1 LDARGELPGASD
13 SLIVLGLRQN
23 WSQFVLLVFVN
34 AFVGAMVGLER
45 AVLPLIADQEFGI
58 ASRLAILSF
67 VASFGA
73 AKAAANL
80 LAGRLGDKHGRKP
93 VLVAGWLLGLP
104 VPFIVMAAPT
114 WAWIV
119 GANVLLG
126 LNQGLAWSATVIM
139 KVDLVGPRNRG
150 LAMGINE
157 SAGYV
162 AVSLAALASGFVA
175 STYGLRPYP
184 FYLGVAFAAL
194 GVLSSVFLVRETV
207 GHARQEA
214 AERGA
219 SEMTVEAQSFS
230 RTLLVTSWKNRTLF
244 SVSQAGLVNN
254 LNDGLAWGLFP
265 LFFAAGGISLEQI
278 GVLAALYPAVWGLGQ
293 LVTGALSDRVG
304 RKPLIVAGMWIQA
317 GAIAAMLAVGGVPGM
332 ALAMGALGAGTAL
345 VYPTLLASVSD
356 VAHPTWRAT
365 SIGVYRLWRDGGYVV
380 GALAAGLMADWLGMP
395 GAIAAVAGLTALS
408 GVVVLATMQETH
420 HRDLHRTVVSVPE
433 VFR

>member
-1 LDARGELPGASD
+1 LPGASD

-45 AVLPLIADQEFGI
+45 AVLPLIADQEFGL

-104 VPFIVMAAPT
+104 VPFMVMAAPT

-175 STYGLRPYP
+175 SAYGLRPYP

-408 GVVVLATMQETH
+408 GVVVLATMRETH
-420 HRDLHRTVVSVPE
+420 HRDLH
-433 VFR
+433 